1 MIIYL
6 EKKISEPILV
16 MDKQK
21 LFSSNKSHTLLVK
34 SVKTFSITA
43 KKEPFYCGLS
53 LYVEKK
59 CKGKNQEAVS
69 CSLLMVTI
77 SLCCGWL
84 PVISLKFV
92 N

>member
-1 MIIYL
+1 MIYL
-6 EKKISEPILV
+6 IKKISVLILI

-21 LFSSNKSHTLLVK
+21 RFPSKKSHTLLVK

-59 CKGKNQEAVS
+59 CKGKSQEAVS

-77 SLCCGWL
+77 SLYCGWL